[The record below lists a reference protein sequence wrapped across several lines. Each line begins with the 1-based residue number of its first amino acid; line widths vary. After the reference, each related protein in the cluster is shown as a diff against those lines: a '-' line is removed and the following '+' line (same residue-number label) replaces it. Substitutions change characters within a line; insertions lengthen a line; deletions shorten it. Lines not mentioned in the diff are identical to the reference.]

1 MALERPPT
9 RRLRRDAI
17 PLRARRPEPEDDA
30 SVKSKAPARTYDPE
44 HTREALVSA
53 AVELFGERGF
63 HATSVREVV
72 SAARLTK
79 GAFYHHFDSKE
90 ELLHLV
96 HDEFIDAHLERQRR
110 ILARPGSAHAHLYS
124 LMHLAVSVI
133 ARYRPFVA
141 VFLQERRALS
151 GERHDDVLRKRDEA
165 MDSFRMTVRRGVAGG
180 EFRSDV
186 DPDVAAFGAVG
197 MCDWT
202 YQWYSPEGR
211 LPVEAV
217 ARTFALIFL
226 RGISATPKDV
236 DRLVAEAVLEDA

>member
-1 MALERPPT
+1 MTT
-9 RRLRRDAI
+9 RT
-17 PLRARRPEPEDDA
+17 
-30 SVKSKAPARTYDPE
+30 PARTYDPE
-44 HTREALVSA
+44 QTRETLLDA
-53 AVELFGERGF
+53 AVQLFGAQGF
-63 HATSVREVV
+63 HATSVREIV
-72 SAARLTK
+72 AAAGLTK
-79 GAFYHHFDSKE
+79 GAFYHHFASKE
-90 ELLHLV
+90 VVLAEI
-96 HDEFIDAHLERQRR
+96 HDAFIDAHLERQRR

-151 GERHDDVLRKRDEA
+151 GERHEDVLRKRDEA
-165 MDSFRMTVRRGVAGG
+165 MDSFRMTVRRGVADG

-211 LPVEAV
+211 MSVEAV

-226 RGISATPKDV
+226 RGISARPEDV
-236 DRLVAEAVLEDA
+236 DRLVADAVLEDA